1 MEKKVTEAKLLVDFL
16 VEWLKLSSR
25 NKAKKM
31 IGSGYILVGGKRVI
45 DPKVIVNQGDNVVYT
60 RDPYFRQQ
68 VHCPLDILYNDQ
80 WLVAV
85 DKPAGLLTYGEKGKQ
100 GTSVYKIL
108 KDYFATQQPRN
119 HIFVVHRLDKD
130 VSGVLL
136 FAKNLAVQK
145 KMKDNWH
152 QVTKK
157 YYALVHGKP
166 EHENG
171 IIRNWL
177 AEDDGMRVFESV
189 QGEGKYAETH
199 YEIMKHIGNRNIT
212 LLNVQ
217 IETGRKHQIRV
228 HLSGLGCPV
237 AGDRKYGI
245 ENDGFSNIR
254 LQSYYICFK
263 HPENQQEIK
272 IEIPLRKNF
281 LKP

>member
-1 MEKKVTEAKLLVDFL
+1 MEKKVTEARLLVDFL
-16 VEWLKLSSR
+16 VEWLQLSSR

-31 IGSGYILVGGKRVI
+31 IGSGYIHIGGQRVI
-45 DPKVIVNQGDNVVYT
+45 DQKVIVNQGDIVVYA

-80 WLVAV
+80 WLMAV

-108 KDYFATQQPRN
+108 KDYFAMQQPRS
-119 HIFVVHRLDKD
+119 HVFVVHRLDKD

-145 KMKDNWH
+145 KMKDDWH

-166 EHENG
+166 EHDTE

-177 AEDDGMRVFESV
+177 AEDDAMRVFESV

-199 YEIMKHIGNRNIT
+199 FEVLKHIGKMNLT

-245 ENDGFSNIR
+245 ENDGFPNIR